1 MTDLKF
7 NLLSHHI
14 LNEETMIAFLSKFL
28 SHYEIMNF
36 TSSTI
41 SFNVRHLEV
50 RIKKISKKVRQEIK
64 KASNKKTT

>member
-1 MTDLKF
+1 
-7 NLLSHHI
+7 
-14 LNEETMIAFLSKFL
+14 
-28 SHYEIMNF
+28 MNF

-64 KASNKKTT
+64 KVSNKKTTLQVRKMKSFAIYLIPQFS